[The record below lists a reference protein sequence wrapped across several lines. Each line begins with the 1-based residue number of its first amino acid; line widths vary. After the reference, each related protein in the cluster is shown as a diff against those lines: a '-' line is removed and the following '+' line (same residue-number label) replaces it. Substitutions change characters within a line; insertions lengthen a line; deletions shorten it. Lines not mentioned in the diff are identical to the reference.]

1 MTTLKEFFLSKVI
14 PGLYTVMFVIALLV
28 LSIVSG
34 RRQVYF

>member
-1 MTTLKEFFLSKVI
+1 MTALKEFFLNKVI
-14 PGLYTVMFVIALLV
+14 PGLYTIMFVIALLI